1 MVNFASE
8 TEMFDAMREK
18 LYASVISDIVDSLGA
33 RNQGMRADVRP
44 VYEGAVVVGRAYP
57 VLTADTYKLIDDPYG
72 GEIDAVD
79 SLKPNDVMVV
89 CTQRSSRTCFW
100 GELLSTA
107 ARARG
112 ARGIV
117 IDGTARDIAQITKMK
132 FPTFATGIY
141 MVDSAGRSI
150 VIDHNCPVDCG
161 GVLVNPGDIIFGDID
176 GVVVIPRELEKE
188 VIPLAL
194 EKVSKENQV
203 RDELL
208 KGSLLRDAYNKYGVL

>member
-8 TEMFDAMREK
+8 TEMFDTMQEK
-18 LYASVISDIVDSLGA
+18 LYASVISDIIDSLGA
-33 RNQGMRADVRP
+33 HYQGMRPDVRP
-44 VYEGAVVVGRAYP
+44 VYEGATLVGRAYP
-57 VLTADTYKLIDDPYG
+57 VLTADVYKLVDDPYG
-72 GEIDAVD
+72 PEIEAVD

-89 CTQRSSRTCFW
+89 CTQRSTRTCFW

-117 IDGTARDIAQITKMK
+117 VDGTVRDVAQISKMK

-161 GVLVNPGDIIFGDID
+161 GVLVNPGDIVFGDID
-176 GVVVIPRELEKE
+176 GVIVIPKEMEKE

-194 EKVSKENQV
+194 EKVSKEDQL
-203 RDELL
+203 REELR
-208 KGSLLRDAYNKYGVL
+208 KGTLLREAYNKYGVL

>member
-1 MVNFASE
+1 MVNFTSE
-8 TEMFDAMREK
+8 AEMFDTMRDK
-18 LYASVISDIVDSLGA
+18 LYASVISDTIDSLGA
-33 RNQGMRADVRP
+33 RNQQMRADIRP
-44 VYEGAVVVGRAYP
+44 VWEGAMVVGRAYP
-57 VLTADTYKLIDDPYG
+57 VLTADIYKLVDDPYG
-72 GEIDAVD
+72 TEIDAVD

-89 CTQRSSRTCFW
+89 CTQRSTRTCFW

-107 ARARG
+107 ARVRG

-117 IDGTARDIAQITKMK
+117 IDGYTRDVAQITKMK

-161 GVLVNPGDIIFGDID
+161 GVLVNPGDIVFGDID
-176 GVVVIPRELEKE
+176 GVIVIPKAMEKE

-194 EKVSKENQV
+194 EKASKEDQL
-203 RDELL
+203 REELL
-208 KGSLLRDAYNKYGVL
+208 KGTLLRDAYNKYGVL

>member
-8 TEMFDAMREK
+8 AEMFDTMQEK
-18 LYASVISDIVDSLGA
+18 LYASVISDVIDSLGA
-33 RNQGMRADVRP
+33 HYQGMRPDVRP

-57 VLTADTYKLIDDPYG
+57 VLTADVYKLVDDPYG
-72 GEIDAVD
+72 PEIDAVD

-89 CTQRSSRTCFW
+89 CTQRSTRTCFW

-117 IDGTARDIAQITKMK
+117 VDGTVRDVAQITKMK

-161 GVLVNPGDIIFGDID
+161 GVLVNPGDIVFGDID
-176 GVVVIPRELEKE
+176 GVVVIPKELEKE

-194 EKVSKENQV
+194 EKVSKEDQL
-203 RDELL
+203 REELL
-208 KGSLLRDAYNKYGVL
+208 KGSLLRDAYNKYGIL

>member
-1 MVNFASE
+1 MVDFASD
-8 TEMFDAMREK
+8 TEMFDTMRDK
-18 LYASVISDIVDSLGA
+18 LYASVISDVVDSLGA
-33 RNQGMRADVRP
+33 RNQGMRPDVRP
-44 VYEGAVVVGRAYP
+44 IYEGATVVGRAYP
-57 VLTADTYKLIDDPYG
+57 VLMADVYKFIDDPYG
-72 GEIDAVD
+72 PEIDAVD

-89 CTQRSSRTCFW
+89 CTQRSTRTCFW
-100 GELLSTA
+100 GELLATA

-112 ARGIV
+112 SRGIV
-117 IDGTARDIAQITKMK
+117 VDGTVRDVAQITKMK

-161 GVLVNPGDIIFGDID
+161 GVLVNPGDIVFGDID
-176 GVVVIPRELEKE
+176 GVVVIPKELEKE

-194 EKVSKENQV
+194 EKVSKEDQL

-208 KGSLLRDAYNKYGVL
+208 KGTLLRDAYNKYGVL

>member
-1 MVNFASE
+1 MVNFTNE
-8 TEMFDAMREK
+8 HEMFDMMRDK
-18 LYASVISDIVDSLGA
+18 LNAAVISDIVDSLGVREQA
-33 RNQGMRADVRP
+33 MRADIRP
-44 VYEGAVVVGRAYP
+44 VYQGAIVVGRAYT
-57 VLTADTYKLIDDPYG
+57 VITADIFKIIDDPYG
-72 GEIDAVD
+72 GEIEAVD

-89 CTQRSSRTCFW
+89 CTHRSTRTCFW

-117 IDGTARDIAQITKMK
+117 VDGYTRDVAQITAMK
-132 FPTFATGIY
+132 FPTFATGIS

-150 VIDHNCPVDCG
+150 VIEHGCPVNCG
-161 GVLVNPGDIIFGDID
+161 DVLVNTGDIVFGDID
-176 GVVVIPRELEKE
+176 GVVVIPKELEKE

-194 EKVSKENQV
+194 EKVGKENLV

-208 KGSLLRDAYNKYGVL
+208 KGAMLRDAYDKYKVL

>member
-1 MVNFASE
+1 MVDFASE
-8 TEMFDAMREK
+8 TEMFDTMRDK
-18 LYASVISDIVDSLGA
+18 LYASVISDTIDHLGA
-33 RNQGMRADVRP
+33 RNQGMRPDIRP
-44 VYEGAVVVGRAYP
+44 MWEGAVVVGRAYP
-57 VLTADTYKLIDDPYG
+57 VLTADVYKLVDDPYG

-89 CTQRSSRTCFW
+89 CTQRSTRTCFW

-117 IDGTARDIAQITKMK
+117 IDGYTRDVAQITRMK

-150 VIDHNCPVDCG
+150 VIDHGCPVDCG

-176 GVVVIPRELEKE
+176 GVVVIPKELEKE

-194 EKVSKENQV
+194 EKVSKENQL

-208 KGSLLRDAYNKYGVL
+208 KGSLLRDAYNKYGIL

>member
-1 MVNFASE
+1 MVNFTSD
-8 TEMFDAMREK
+8 TEMFDEMRDK
-18 LYASVISDIVDSLGA
+18 LYTSVISDVVDSLGA
-33 RNQGMRADVRP
+33 RNQGMRQEVRP

-57 VLTADTYKLIDDPYG
+57 VLTADVYKFIDDPYG
-72 GEIDAVD
+72 PEIDAVD
-79 SLKPNDVMVV
+79 SLKPNDIMVV
-89 CTQRSSRTCFW
+89 CTQRSTRTCFW
-100 GELLSTA
+100 GELLATA

-117 IDGTARDIAQITKMK
+117 VDGTVRDVAQIAKMK

-176 GVVVIPRELEKE
+176 GVIVIPRELEKE
-188 VIPLAL
+188 VVPLAL
-194 EKVSKENQV
+194 EKVSKEDKV
-203 RDELL
+203 REELL
-208 KGSLLRDAYNKYGVL
+208 KGLLLRDVYNKYGVL

>member
-1 MVNFASE
+1 MADFANE
-8 TEMFDAMREK
+8 TEMFDTMRDR
-18 LYASVISDIVDSLGA
+18 LYASVISDIIDSLGA
-33 RNQGMRADVRP
+33 RNQGMRADIRP
-44 VYEGAVVVGRAYP
+44 RWAGAVVVGRAYP
-57 VLTADTYKLIDDPYG
+57 VLTADVYKLVDDPYG

-89 CTQRSSRTCFW
+89 CTQRSTRTCFW

-107 ARARG
+107 ARARS

-117 IDGTARDIAQITKMK
+117 LDGYTRDVAQITRMK
-132 FPTFATGIY
+132 FPTFATGVY

-161 GVLVNPGDIIFGDID
+161 GVLVKPGDIIFGDID

-194 EKVSKENQV
+194 EKVSKENQL

-208 KGSLLRDAYNKYGVL
+208 KGSSLRDAYNKYHVL

>member
-1 MVNFASE
+1 MAQFASE
-8 TEMFDAMREK
+8 TEMFDTMRDR
-18 LYASVISDIVDSLGA
+18 LYASVISDVIDSLGA
-33 RNQGMRADVRP
+33 RHQGMRADIRP
-44 VYEGAVVVGRAYP
+44 IYEGAVVVGRAYP
-57 VLTADTYKLIDDPYG
+57 VLTADVYKLVDDPYG
-72 GEIDAVD
+72 PEIEAVD

-89 CTQRSSRTCFW
+89 CTQRSTRTCFW

-117 IDGTARDIAQITKMK
+117 IDGYTRDVAQIIKMK

-141 MVDSAGRSI
+141 MVDGAGRSI

>member
-1 MVNFASE
+1 MAKFASD
-8 TEMFDAMREK
+8 TEMFDIMLDK
-18 LYASVISDIVDSLGA
+18 LYASVISDVLDSLGA
-33 RNQGMRADVRP
+33 RHQGMRADVRP
-44 VYEGAVVVGRAYP
+44 IYEGAVVVGRAYP
-57 VLTADTYKLIDDPYG
+57 VLTADVYKLVDDPYG
-72 GEIDAVD
+72 PEIDAVD

-89 CTQRSSRTCFW
+89 CTQRSTRTCFW

-107 ARARG
+107 ALARG

-117 IDGTARDIAQITKMK
+117 IDGTTRDVAQITKMK

-150 VIDHNCPVDCG
+150 VIDHGCPVDCG
-161 GVLVNPGDIIFGDID
+161 GVLVNPGDIVFGDID

-194 EKVSKENQV
+194 EKVGKENQL

-208 KGSLLRDAYNKYGVL
+208 KGSLLRDAYNKYGIL

>member
-1 MVNFASE
+1 MAQFASD
-8 TEMFDAMREK
+8 TEMFDTMLNK
-18 LYASVISDIVDSLGA
+18 LYASVISDVLDSLGA
-33 RNQGMRADVRP
+33 RHQGMRPDVRP
-44 VYEGAVVVGRAYP
+44 IYEGAVVVGRAYP
-57 VLTADTYKLIDDPYG
+57 VLTADVYKLVDDPYG
-72 GEIDAVD
+72 PEIDAVD

-89 CTQRSSRTCFW
+89 CTQRSTRTCFW

-117 IDGTARDIAQITKMK
+117 IDGTTRDVAQITKMK

-150 VIDHNCPVDCG
+150 VIDHGCPVDCG

-188 VIPLAL
+188 VVPLAL
-194 EKVSKENQV
+194 EKVGKENQV

>member
-1 MVNFASE
+1 MSQFANE
-8 TEMFDAMREK
+8 IEMFNTMREK
-18 LYASVISDIVDSLGA
+18 LYASVISDVMDSLGA
-33 RNQGMRADVRP
+33 RHQGMRADIRP
-44 VYEGAVVVGRAYP
+44 IYEGIVVVGRAYP
-57 VLTADTYKLIDDPYG
+57 VLTADVYKLVDDPYG
-72 GEIDAVD
+72 PEIDAVD

-89 CTQRSSRTCFW
+89 CTQRSTRTCFW

-117 IDGTARDIAQITKMK
+117 IDGYTRDVAQITKMK

-176 GVVVIPRELEKE
+176 GVVVIPREMEKE

-203 RDELL
+203 REELL
-208 KGSLLRDAYNKYGVL
+208 KGAMLRDVYTKYKTL

>member
-1 MVNFASE
+1 MAQFASE
-8 TEMFDAMREK
+8 TEMFDTMRDR
-18 LYASVISDIVDSLGA
+18 LYASVISDVIDSLGA
-33 RNQGMRADVRP
+33 RHQGMRADIRP
-44 VYEGAVVVGRAYP
+44 IYEGAVVVGRAYP
-57 VLTADTYKLIDDPYG
+57 VLTADVYKLVDDPYG
-72 GEIDAVD
+72 PEIEAVD

-89 CTQRSSRTCFW
+89 CTQRSTRTCFW

-117 IDGTARDIAQITKMK
+117 IDGYTRDVAQIIKMK

-141 MVDSAGRSI
+141 MVDGAGRSI

-203 RDELL
+203 REELL
-208 KGSLLRDAYNKYGVL
+208 KGSLLRDAYNKYKVL

>member
-1 MVNFASE
+1 MVDFASE
-8 TEMFDAMREK
+8 TEMFDTMRDK
-18 LYASVISDIVDSLGA
+18 LYASVISDTIDSLGA
-33 RNQGMRADVRP
+33 RNQGMRADIRP
-44 VYEGAVVVGRAYP
+44 MWAGAVVVGRAYP
-57 VLTADTYKLIDDPYG
+57 VLTADVYKLVDDPYG

-89 CTQRSSRTCFW
+89 CTQRSTRTCFW

-117 IDGTARDIAQITKMK
+117 LDGYTRDVAQITKMK
-132 FPTFATGIY
+132 FPTFATGVY

-194 EKVSKENQV
+194 EKVSKENQL

-208 KGSLLRDAYNKYGVL
+208 KGSLLRDAYNKYQVL

>member
-1 MVNFASE
+1 MVNFTSE
-8 TEMFDAMREK
+8 AEMFDTMRDK
-18 LYASVISDIVDSLGA
+18 LYASVISDVVDSLGA
-33 RNQGMRADVRP
+33 RNQQMRADIRP
-44 VYEGAVVVGRAYP
+44 VWEGAMVVGRAYP
-57 VLTADTYKLIDDPYG
+57 VLTADIYKLVDDPYG
-72 GEIDAVD
+72 PEIDAVD

-89 CTQRSSRTCFW
+89 CTQRSTRTCFW

-107 ARARG
+107 ARVRG

-117 IDGTARDIAQITKMK
+117 IDGYTRDVAQITKMK

-150 VIDHNCPVDCG
+150 VVDHNCPVDCG

-194 EKVSKENQV
+194 EKVSKENQL

-208 KGSLLRDAYNKYGVL
+208 KGSLLRDAYNKYGIL

>member
-1 MVNFASE
+1 MVDFASD
-8 TEMFDAMREK
+8 TEMFDTMRDK
-18 LYASVISDIVDSLGA
+18 LYASVISDVVDSLGA
-33 RNQGMRADVRP
+33 RNQGMRPDVRP
-44 VYEGAVVVGRAYP
+44 IYEGATVVGRAYP
-57 VLTADTYKLIDDPYG
+57 VLMADVYKFIDDPYG
-72 GEIDAVD
+72 PEIDAVD

-89 CTQRSSRTCFW
+89 CTQRSTRTCFW
-100 GELLSTA
+100 GELLATA

-112 ARGIV
+112 SRGIV
-117 IDGTARDIAQITKMK
+117 VDGTVRDVAYLTKMK

-161 GVLVNPGDIIFGDID
+161 GVLVNPGDIVFGDID
-176 GVVVIPRELEKE
+176 GVVVIPKELEKE

-194 EKVSKENQV
+194 EKVSKEDQL

-208 KGSLLRDAYNKYGVL
+208 KGTLLRDAYNKYGVL